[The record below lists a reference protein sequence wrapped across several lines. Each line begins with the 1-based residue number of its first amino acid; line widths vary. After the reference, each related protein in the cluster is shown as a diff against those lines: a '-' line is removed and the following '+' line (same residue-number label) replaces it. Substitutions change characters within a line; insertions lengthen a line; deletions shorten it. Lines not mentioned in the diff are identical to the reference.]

1 MNSVTTVTQ
10 PTSWRRSER
19 SPQRSLTCTSTW
31 IITVSSFYLSR
42 ARGSK
47 VLMKTLTA
55 YLFIYLFFK
64 ISPTM
69 RRKSWFICEA
79 PSLCFTK
86 VTSASIKDQL
96 FRDCNTEQHKLSV
109 CVCWSLRCTVQH
121 PSVHLA
127 PRDTPPEPPT
137 LPGVPVT
144 QHGDQQQEQQRGR

>member
-109 CVCWSLRCTVQH
+109 CVCVLVPKVYSTTSQCASGSTRHT
-121 PSVHLA
+121 PRA
-127 PRDTPPEPPT
+127 PHAAWCARYAAW
-137 LPGVPVT
+137 
-144 QHGDQQQEQQRGR
+144 